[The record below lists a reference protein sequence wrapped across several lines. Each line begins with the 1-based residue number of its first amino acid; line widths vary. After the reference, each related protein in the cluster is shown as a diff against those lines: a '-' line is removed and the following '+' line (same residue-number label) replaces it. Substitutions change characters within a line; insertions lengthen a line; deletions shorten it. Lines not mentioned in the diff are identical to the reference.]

1 MESRK
6 SITVLR
12 QTPDD
17 QSAVEI
23 EASARLERRQLD
35 MLLMHALKI
44 SGGDFSHL
52 VSAAGKGAY
61 AEQFVQLDAAAVRTA
76 SGDFNV
82 GLEPLNSHRADP
94 STQSVMRSRK
104 IVHGPVTAHG
114 MPLHF
119 SSGCLPVTH
128 FVQIPI
134 KTGVKKTSVLLVA
147 NPGISTSGKLQG
159 DMLSRL
165 LELAEAISKRQQ
177 RHLAISQQRPLSP
190 SSDESAFKLGR
201 LKEELDHAVVTVST
215 TGVIRGI
222 NPSAEKMFGFDA
234 RQALGMTLDRYL
246 PPKYFISTLQQ
257 VESWNIDRNDEAM
270 IAMNHRNVSI
280 LAEDGLT
287 KQLSAAAY
295 YIRDNNEKCVSFV
308 LSEPKSGNSVEDE
321 SGGLN
326 FRINSLSWGVLR
338 LDADCRCEDVN
349 DLWCQI
355 SGQGTLEAKG
365 LGWTEAIHT
374 EDLMDIWLEL
384 GSIAENRRP
393 YSGKVRLNRLDGSV
407 RQVALA
413 ASCVPDIAGR
423 ANGFTIVFQDL
434 TANYS
439 AQQHINYAAEHDAL
453 TGLANRS
460 AFLDSLQLR
469 LNNRHLRSKTA
480 LLYINIKGL
489 KAVNADIGQHAGD
502 EILRQLSMRLIS
514 CVSNPALGARLS
526 GSEFSLMLMQTID
539 PIEICSAGE
548 LIVKCI
554 REPYLVFGDA
564 LQLSATVG
572 ISIGD
577 ENSNSSDQL
586 LKQADVALSA
596 ATLSKHSDWKVYSR
610 KLDNKGVKEIRLNE
624 GLRAAVANNDFT
636 LDYQPQYSLEKDE
649 IISFEAL
656 LRWMPLD
663 MPVPDTEQL
672 IQKLESM
679 GLIAKVGSWIL
690 ETACH
695 QFTIWQ
701 DIGLLAKGCT
711 MSVNIALAQLMNS
724 EFPEQVATILSDN
737 RMLPNQLNL
746 EITESTLN
754 ENNVVAYHVID
765 GLKNMGVRL
774 SLSAF
779 GTGEAS
785 LSHLNR
791 LPIDFLKIDRSFVM
805 AMDTHEPSRSMV
817 MSVLA
822 MANTLD
828 IDVVAD
834 GIDSSDTLGKLRAA
848 QCKFVQGNLIST
860 AKSAAFLEPM
870 LVRRNYK
877 SEDMLRLS

>member
-1 MESRK
+1 VESRK
-6 SITVLR
+6 STTVLR
-12 QTPDD
+12 QSPED
-17 QSAVEI
+17 QSPVEI

-35 MLLMHALKI
+35 MLLMHALKFT
-44 SGGDFSHL
+44 GGDFSYL
-52 VSAAGKGAY
+52 VSLAGIGAY

-76 SGDFNV
+76 SGGFNV
-82 GLEPLNSHRADP
+82 GLESLNSHRADP
-94 STQSVMRSRK
+94 STRSVMRYRK
-104 IVHGPVTAHG
+104 IVHGPVTVHG

-128 FVQIPI
+128 FVQIPVI
-134 KTGVKKTSVLLVA
+134 TGVKKTSVLFVA
-147 NPGISTSGKLQG
+147 NPGITTSGKLQG
-159 DMLSRL
+159 DILRRL

-177 RHLAISQQRPLSP
+177 RHLAINQKRPVSP
-190 SSDESAFKLGR
+190 SSDESAFKLRR
-201 LKEELDHAVVTVST
+201 LKEELDHAVVTVNT
-215 TGVIRGI
+215 TGVIREI
-222 NPSAEKMFGFDA
+222 NSSAEKLFGCDA

-257 VESWNIDRNDEAM
+257 VESWNNDQSDETM
-270 IAMNHRNVSI
+270 FAMNHRKVSI
-280 LAEDGLT
+280 LAENGLT

-295 YIRDNNEKCVSFV
+295 YLRDNNEKCVSFV
-308 LSEPKSGNSVEDE
+308 LSEPKNEKSAENEFR
-321 SGGLN
+321 GLN
-326 FRINSLSWGVLR
+326 FRVNCLSLGVIR
-338 LDADCRCEDVN
+338 LDADCHCEHVN

-365 LGWTEAIHT
+365 LGWTDAIHA
-374 EDLMDIWLEL
+374 EDLMDMWLEL

-393 YSGKVRLNRLDGSV
+393 YSGKIRLHRLDGSV

-413 ASCVPDIAGR
+413 ASCVPDEAGR
-423 ANGFTIVFQDL
+423 ASGFTIVFQDL
-434 TANYS
+434 SASYS
-439 AQQHINYAAEHDAL
+439 AQLHINYASEHDAL

-469 LNNRHLRSKTA
+469 LNNCHLRSKTA
-480 LLYINIKGL
+480 LLYINVKGL
-489 KAVNADIGQHAGD
+489 KSINANIGQHAGD
-502 EILRQLSMRLIS
+502 EILRQLSLRLIS

-526 GSEFSLMLMQTID
+526 GSEFSLILMQTID
-539 PIEICSAGE
+539 PIEICSTAE
-548 LIVKCI
+548 RIVKYI
-554 REPYLVFGDA
+554 REPYMVFGDE
-564 LQLSATVG
+564 LQLAATVG

-596 ATLSKHSDWKVYSR
+596 ATLSELSDWKVYSH
-610 KLDNKGVKEIRLNE
+610 KLDNKSVEQLRLNE
-624 GLRAAVANNDFT
+624 GLRAAVTNNDFT

-649 IISFEAL
+649 IVSFEAL
-656 LRWMPLD
+656 LRWKPLD
-663 MPVPDTEQL
+663 MPVPETQQL
-672 IQKLESM
+672 IRMLESM
-679 GLIAKVGSWIL
+679 GLIAKVGNWIL

-711 MSVNIALAQLMNS
+711 MSVNIALAQLRNS
-724 EFPEQVATILSDN
+724 EFPEQIATILTDN
-737 RMLPNQLNL
+737 RMLPSQLNL
-746 EITESTLN
+746 EITESALD

-779 GTGEAS
+779 GTGKAS
-785 LSHLNR
+785 LSRLNR
-791 LPIDFLKIDRSFVM
+791 LPIDLLKIDRSFVM

-834 GIDSSDTLGKLRAA
+834 GIESTDRLGTLRAA

-877 SEDMLRLS
+877 SEDMLQLS